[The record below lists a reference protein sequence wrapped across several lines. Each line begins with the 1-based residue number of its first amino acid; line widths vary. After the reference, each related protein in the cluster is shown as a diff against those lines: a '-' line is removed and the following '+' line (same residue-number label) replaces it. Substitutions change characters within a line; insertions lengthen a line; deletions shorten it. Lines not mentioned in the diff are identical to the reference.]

1 LRGLVDRKPN
11 TDSPIGICSWLRVE
25 NAIWLVRG
33 RRSLGVGERI
43 RVAQQFIG
51 LLAPAGTPKAIINQ
65 ITQATHV
72 ALTDREYQQTLIES
86 GLEPDLASSP
96 EKFRRS
102 LEGDIARWTP
112 IVNAIGLKLD

>member
-1 LRGLVDRKPN
+1 LRGPERA
-11 TDSPIGICSWLRVE
+11 LRAQKSAPLFTV
-25 NAIWLVRG
+25 LTVKLGFRG
-33 RRSLGVGERI
+33 
-43 RVAQQFIG
+43 QNWPTG
-51 LLAPAGTPKAIINQ
+51 LLAPAGAPKAIINQ

-86 GLEPDLASSP
+86 GLEPDLDSSP